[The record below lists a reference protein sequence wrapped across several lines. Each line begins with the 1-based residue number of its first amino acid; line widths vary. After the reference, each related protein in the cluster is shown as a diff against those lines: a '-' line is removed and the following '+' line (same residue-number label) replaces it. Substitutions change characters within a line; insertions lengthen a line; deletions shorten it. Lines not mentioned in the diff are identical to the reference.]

1 MSTLLSKSNGNRS
14 ALLNSRYLSALVVAM
29 ILFICVGG
37 YGVPS
42 IEREMEENL
51 TGQLHLTLTAN
62 IASLRLF
69 FDDKKLDAQVLA
81 EQPGIRKNILS
92 LVQITKEKD
101 SSAEILRQTASLK
114 WLRIHLGKA
123 ALKYGFVGFVIFDPT
138 GYQVGALLEEP
149 IGKRQL
155 IKHSAF
161 FYQTMQG
168 DTVVSNP
175 FKGEVKLPD
184 ERGKFHNNQTTQFV
198 STPIKDSEGN
208 TLAVLAFRLRP
219 QKEFGKILAVSRFG
233 KTGETYA
240 FNSDGLLVSNSRF
253 NSQLESLGLISP
265 GETSI
270 FNIQIRDPGRDLEKE
285 PLRPGES
292 IENWPLTY
300 MATNA
305 VKKKSGVNVEGYNDY
320 RGVPVVGA
328 WAWLEN
334 QQLGIATEID
344 VAEAFAP
351 LNTLLFWYLT
361 LFGLLVISA
370 IVGLFLRLRILK
382 TRRQTLENQE
392 RLSSL
397 TNIIFDSVVAMDQN
411 GIIQTV
417 NPAVEKVFGY
427 TPKELIGKNVKLIMP
442 EFYVDEQDNYLE
454 KYRIAREKKITNI
467 VREVTGL
474 RKDGS
479 FFPLELSV
487 SEATE
492 NNKKIFAGV
501 LRDISERKAT
511 EMAIESAN
519 RERNLIL
526 NSAGEGIYG
535 LDMEGKTTFV
545 NPTAC
550 KMLGYTEEEILGK
563 GQHATIHHSY
573 PDGTPRLSY
582 LRSI

>member
-1 MSTLLSKSNGNRS
+1 
-14 ALLNSRYLSALVVAM
+14 
-29 ILFICVGG
+29 
-37 YGVPS
+37 
-42 IEREMEENL
+42 MEENL